1 MIRVRDHGPG
11 IPEEVLPHV
20 FDRFYKASAS
30 RPRSDGS
37 GLGLSIAVENA
48 HIHGGDISAANSPEG
63 GAVFTLRLPMD
74 GGAVEAEGDEDT
86 GDDGGAH
93 PRHRAGK
100 AATGGD
106 GQEDGTGGLAAP
118 RGGGG
123 GRAERLRHP
132 GDRGADRLRPGALAG
147 RLPAGGRRGRRAGG
161 RGVHRARRAGVRGR
175 LVDVDRVL
183 PLRERH
189 AGDPVRMARALLE
202 EASRAPS
209 EDEERAGFTTDV
221 RKGLTVTGPG
231 EGDPRE
237 ALRLGTLP
245 ENLSVF
251 ALAQVV
257 CTFSGSPA
265 AASDGSVVLGGPDDA
280 PLRRY
285 SCTDE
290 VRTRPGTAPTP
301 AQTVAP

>member
-1 MIRVRDHGPG
+1 MR
-11 IPEEVLPHV
+11 
-20 FDRFYKASAS
+20 
-30 RPRSDGS
+30 RP
-37 GLGLSIAVENA
+37 
-48 HIHGGDISAANSPEG
+48 
-63 GAVFTLRLPMD
+63 
-74 GGAVEAEGDEDT
+74 
-86 GDDGGAH
+86 
-93 PRHRAGK
+93 
-100 AATGGD
+100 
-106 GQEDGTGGLAAP
+106 
-118 RGGGG
+118 
-123 GRAERLRHP
+123 
-132 GDRGADRLRPGALAG
+132 
-147 RLPAGGRRGRRAGG
+147 
-161 RGVHRARRAGVRGR
+161 

-183 PLRERH
+183 PVRERH

-202 EASRAPS
+202 ELGRAPAD
-209 EDEERAGFTTDV
+209 DEERAGFSTDV

-231 EGDPRE
+231 EGDPQE

-301 AQTVAP
+301 PRPSRPDPGPTVRPVRTRCATTPGHFPAIGGNRRSRPPRP

>member
-1 MIRVRDHGPG
+1 MTGRKTVRTAWPLLAVAAAAVLSGCGIRATEVPTDFGPA
-11 IPEEVLPHV
+11 P
-20 FDRFYKASAS
+20 S
-30 RPRSDGS
+30 R
-37 GLGLSIAVENA
+37 
-48 HIHGGDISAANSPEG
+48 AAC
-63 GAVFTLRLPMD
+63 
-74 GGAVEAEGDEDT
+74 
-86 GDDGGAH
+86 
-93 PRHRAGK
+93 
-100 AATGGD
+100 
-106 GQEDGTGGLAAP
+106 Q
-118 RGGGG
+118 
-123 GRAERLRHP
+123 
-132 GDRGADRLRPGALAG
+132 LAG
-147 RLPAGGRRGRRAGG
+147 GEVAEPEAGEFTAPVALVCG
-161 RGVHRARRAGVRGR
+161 GR

-202 EASRAPS
+202 EASRTPS

-231 EGDPRE
+231 EGDPQE